1 MVMAS
6 TLTLAFNW
14 RKKVRIRSGLSPKNE
29 RARAPFPT
37 RHFSATFN
45 VILMRNPSWK
55 WCRRFRYTLQRIGS
69 AIYVSDVQDDECD
82 GTDGDISTKVAAL
95 ELICLMR
102 VRELDRIKRL
112 NGGCGSGGRAACAL
126 IVESAVRFHR
136 TPHGHDTDP
145 QVAPDGELVPWRA
158 ASVCV

>member
-102 VRELDRIKRL
+102 VRELDRIKKTKWRL
-112 NGGCGSGGRAACAL
+112 WLRWQSGLCANRRVGGS
-126 IVESAVRFHR
+126 I
-136 TPHGHDTDP
+136 P
-145 QVAPDGELVPWRA
+145 QDSTWT
-158 ASVCV
+158 